1 MIWGESDVLELDDQ
15 TIYQIKREL
24 AAFASFKSLPDKN
37 LRPAA
42 VLVPIFNDNCVW
54 KCLFIRRSE
63 IGEFHKGEVAFPG
76 GGKESVDEDII
87 HTALRETNEELGIVS
102 TDIDV
107 LGTLP
112 EMKTISNYRVTP
124 VIGIIKWPVKLT
136 PSRDEVA
143 RVFSIPLDWLMD
155 DTNWKISEIDVANR
169 GKISTIIYD
178 TYDGENL
185 WGLTARI
192 TQLLI
197 EMIKRRAVNRSPF
210 YRLIYFQL
218 LLRLLL
224 SYLFQLLP
232 VQLLQFQ
239 LLQQQVQLLQQQE
252 Q

>member
-1 MIWGESDVLELDDQ
+1 MNWGESDVLELDDN

-37 LRPAA
+37 LKPAA
-42 VLVPIFNDNCVW
+42 VLVPILNDNGIW

-76 GGKESVDEDII
+76 GGEETGDENII
-87 HTALRETNEELGIVS
+87 QTALRETNEELGIVS
-102 TDIDV
+102 TDIEV

-124 VIGIIKWPVKLT
+124 VIGIIKWPVNLT
-136 PSRDEVA
+136 PSQDEVA
-143 RVFSIPLDWLMD
+143 RVFSIPITWLMD
-155 DTNWKISEIDVANR
+155 GAHWKMSEIDIANR

-178 TYDGENL
+178 PYDGENL

-197 EMIKRRAVNRSPF
+197 EIIKKEER
-210 YRLIYFQL
+210 
-218 LLRLLL
+218 
-224 SYLFQLLP
+224 
-232 VQLLQFQ
+232 
-239 LLQQQVQLLQQQE
+239 
-252 Q
+252 